1 MQQFF
6 RSGVAFVV
14 VVLLCFAAGL
24 KAAHNTVFLSLG
36 GLWLI
41 VATVFMSLGG
51 FWLIV
56 AIVVRRRYGKP
67 PAGAST

>member
-14 VVLLCFAAGL
+14 VALLCFAAGL
-24 KAAHNTVFLSLG
+24 KAANN
-36 GLWLI
+36 
-41 VATVFMSLGG
+41 TVFMSLGG

>member
-14 VVLLCFAAGL
+14 VALLCFAAGL
-24 KAAHNTVFLSLG
+24 KAANN
-36 GLWLI
+36 
-41 VATVFMSLGG
+41 TVFMSLGG

-56 AIVVRRRYGKP
+56 AIVVR
-67 PAGAST
+67 